1 VVDLFAKGNPVPRET
16 SDAVLPTPKPVKVDP
31 VLAEGA
37 APVEA
42 AGTAKVLAVAEDAVV
57 APKAGTED
65 ERVVLPVATVEA
77 VVVVT
82 VENSG
87 AEDVVNEK
95 EPVGFEAD
103 APEAAEEEAVAE
115 AALGNPKEG

>member
-1 VVDLFAKGNPVPRET
+1 M
-16 SDAVLPTPKPVKVDP
+16 DAVLPTPNPVKDDP
-31 VLAEGA
+31 VLIEGA

-42 AGTAKVLAVAEDAVV
+42 AGTAKVFGVAEDAVV

-65 ERVVLPVATVEA
+65 ERVVLPVATVEV

-95 EPVGFEAD
+95 EPGGFEAD
-103 APEAAEEEAVAE
+103 APEAAEEAVAE